1 MLTIYRR
8 HLSSGFGPE
17 KDKPCPHLSKGR
29 QYRRCSCPIWVQGTV
44 AGDTV
49 RKSLDL
55 TNWERATEV
64 VRDMEVAGT
73 VETPEDD
80 RITVTDAILKFTT
93 DATARNLAASTLKKY
108 RVLLGPPSET
118 KRDRSTTLTEFC
130 TGKGVRFLRE
140 LDADLLREF
149 RAAWKDAPL
158 ASSKKLERLRAF
170 FNHAEESGWI
180 TKSPAKAVK
189 APITESET
197 PTLPFSDEELKRLY
211 EAFPKFAE
219 ERRKNAR
226 GPETDHLERFP
237 VLLQVLEFSGLRIG
251 DACALAKNDLVKG
264 RLWVDT
270 AKTGVKVYIPLP
282 EHVVGEMQKLPLFKG
297 RYFFWTGN
305 GKVDTAAGNYR
316 RTLRELAEEAG
327 VDDVHPHRF
336 RDTVAVRL
344 LENGVPLE
352 RVAKILGHKSV
363 RVTERSYG
371 PWVRALQETL
381 EADVTRVWEGR
392 KDRPK
397 LVRVK

>member
-1 MLTIYRR
+1 
-8 HLSSGFGPE
+8 
-17 KDKPCPHLSKGR
+17 
-29 QYRRCSCPIWVQGTV
+29 
-44 AGDTV
+44 
-49 RKSLDL
+49 
-55 TNWERATEV
+55 
-64 VRDMEVAGT
+64 
-73 VETPEDD
+73 
-80 RITVTDAILKFTT
+80 
-93 DATARNLAASTLKKY
+93 
-108 RVLLGPPSET
+108 
-118 KRDRSTTLTEFC
+118 
-130 TGKGVRFLRE
+130 
-140 LDADLLREF
+140 
-149 RAAWKDAPL
+149 
-158 ASSKKLERLRAF
+158 
-170 FNHAEESGWI
+170 
-180 TKSPAKAVK
+180 
-189 APITESET
+189 
-197 PTLPFSDEELKRLY
+197 
-211 EAFPKFAE
+211 
-219 ERRKNAR
+219 
-226 GPETDHLERFP
+226 

-381 EADVTRVWEGR
+381 EADVARVWDGR

>member
-1 MLTIYRR
+1 
-8 HLSSGFGPE
+8 
-17 KDKPCPHLSKGR
+17 
-29 QYRRCSCPIWVQGTV
+29 VQGTV
-44 AGDTV
+44 AGEPV

-64 VRDMEVAGT
+64 VRDMELAGT
-73 VETPEDD
+73 VEMPKDD
-80 RITVTDAILKFTT
+80 RIMVTDAIQKFIT
-93 DATARNLAASTLKKY
+93 DATARNLASSTLKKY

-118 KRDRSTTLTEFC
+118 KRERSPTLTEFC
-130 TGKGVRFLRE
+130 LWKGIRFLRE

-149 RAAWKDAPL
+149 RVTWKDAPL

-170 FNHAEESGWI
+170 FNHAEESEWI

-189 APITESET
+189 APITDSEA
-197 PTLPFSDEELKRLY
+197 PTLPFSDEELGKLY
-211 EAFPKFAE
+211 RAFPKFAS
-219 ERRKNAR
+219 ERRKHAR

-237 VLLQVLEFSGLRIG
+237 VLMQVLEFSGLRIG
-251 DACALAKNDLVKG
+251 DACGLTKNDLVKG
-264 RLWVDT
+264 KLWVDT
-270 AKTGVKVYIPLP
+270 AKTGVKVYIPIP
-282 EHVVGEMQKLPLFKG
+282 EHVVVEMEKLPLFKG
-297 RYFFWTGN
+297 KYFFWTGN

-316 RTLRELAEEAG
+316 RTLRALAEEAG
-327 VDDVHPHRF
+327 VEDVHPHRW

-363 RVTERSYG
+363 RITERSYG

-381 EADVTRVWEGR
+381 EADVNRVWDGW